1 MNCIRLLILTGI
13 LSCCITNTQAQL
25 KVKLSGVVQDR
36 KSDTLLLSPVTS
48 SIRDVSKIISIPIL
62 NGKFEYDLNAAQ
74 VEAYQL
80 VFLDELQAGGWKPI
94 IFFPDTTN
102 VQFILNPMDSF
113 EANVIAGGQANKSYF
128 KIKNKIKDRFLAS
141 STLISNQRKELMDA
155 KNYRSKEH
163 AAVIVKLSA
172 AKSQDEKLPIYDE
185 LEELR
190 KTGAEYTEAGR
201 AVILKFDSLATEM
214 TKFKY
219 EQMDKSTDFATY
231 YLLWQDATS
240 EAKVNRNV
248 AEIVLQKY
256 PVFKAAFPNH
266 PYTKQIA
273 DVLEA
278 MVKIVPGN
286 RFVDFTA
293 ATLDGKS
300 HTLSEEIKGKVAII
314 DLWAS
319 WCGPCIAKAKAL
331 VPVYQKYK
339 NKGFTIV
346 GIAREFKNL
355 DALKFRLGQEKF
367 SWLQLTE
374 LNDKNGIWRKYAV
387 ADGGGI
393 QVLVDQEGRVLK
405 VNPTA
410 EEVENYIQK
419 LLKI

>member
-1 MNCIRLLILTGI
+1 MSCIRFLFFLGI
-13 LSCCITNTQAQL
+13 ISFTITNTHAQL

-36 KSDTLLLSPVTS
+36 KSDTLLLSAATT
-48 SIRDVSKIISIPIL
+48 SIRDESRIVSIPIT
-62 NGKFEYDLNAAQ
+62 NGKFEYEINVNQ

-80 VFLDELQAGGWKPI
+80 VFLDEFQEGGWKPV

-102 VQFILNPMDSF
+102 IHFILNPMDSF
-113 EANVIAGGQANKSYF
+113 EANVIAGGTINRNYYRL
-128 KIKNKIKDRFLAS
+128 KNEIRDRFMVP
-141 STLISNQRKELMDA
+141 STMISNQRKKLQEA
-155 KNYRSKEH
+155 KSYRSKEH
-163 AAVIVKLSA
+163 ATVIAKLNA
-172 AKSQDEKLPIYDE
+172 AKSQDEKVPIYEE
-185 LEELR
+185 LGELR

-201 AVILKFDSLATEM
+201 AVNLRFDSLAMEI

-219 EQMDKSTDFATY
+219 KLIDKSKDLASY
-231 YLLWQDATS
+231 YLLWLDATN
-240 EAKVNRNV
+240 EAKLKRDV

-256 PVFKAAFPNH
+256 PIFKAAFPTH
-266 PYTKQIA
+266 PYTSQIK
-273 DVLEA
+273 DVVEA

-293 ATLDGKS
+293 PALDGKS
-300 HTLSEEIKGKVAII
+300 YTLSEQIKGKVAVI

-331 VPVYQKYK
+331 VPIYQKYR
-339 NKGFTIV
+339 NKGFAIV
-346 GIAREFKNL
+346 GVAREFKNL

-410 EEVENYIQK
+410 EEVENYVQK